1 MKIQLAK
8 RDRKAH
14 RMSDAVRPH
23 PAMAV
28 AGLIGLSGL
37 LLLQGCTDR
46 SRAFNA
52 TLRDRIQVLEQQN
65 ESLEQQR
72 LELQQKLEGLMTDSQ
87 GDQPKVESHPSV
99 PTVTTIAV
107 DPLSGRRTA
116 DSDERRPLEVYVQA
130 RDGRGRPVQ
139 LAGSMR
145 VKITRIDENQPPR
158 ELAVVNLTPEEVRE
172 AWRAGIMGSPSWL
185 VTIPLAQEDLLPG
198 TESLDVDV
206 FYEDLRTGAELQC
219 GDKVDIR

>member
-1 MKIQLAK
+1 MVLISLA
-8 RDRKAH
+8 AI
-14 RMSDAVRPH
+14 V
-23 PAMAV
+23 
-28 AGLIGLSGL
+28 
-37 LLLQGCTDR
+37 LLQGCTDR

-52 TLRDRIQVLEQQN
+52 KLRDRIQVLEQQN

-72 LELQQKLEGLMTDSQ
+72 LELEQKLQ
-87 GDQPKVESHPSV
+87 GFLDTASSEVATSAAQLHPAV

-107 DPLSGRRTA
+107 DPLSGRSTRKESEGVA
-116 DSDERRPLEVYVQA
+116 SLEIFVQA

-139 LAGSMR
+139 LAGSML

-158 ELAVVNLTPEEVRE
+158 ELAAVLLSPEEVRE

-185 VTIPLAQEDLLPG
+185 ITIPLAEEDLLPG

-206 FYEDLRTGAELQC
+206 YYTDLRTGAELQC

>member
-23 PAMAV
+23 PVMAV

-107 DPLSGRRTA
+107 DPLSGRRSA

-185 VTIPLAQEDLLPG
+185 VTIPLSQEDLLPG

>member
-1 MKIQLAK
+1 
-8 RDRKAH
+8 
-14 RMSDAVRPH
+14 
-23 PAMAV
+23 MAV

-107 DPLSGRRTA
+107 DPLSGRRNA

-139 LAGSMR
+139 LAGSIR